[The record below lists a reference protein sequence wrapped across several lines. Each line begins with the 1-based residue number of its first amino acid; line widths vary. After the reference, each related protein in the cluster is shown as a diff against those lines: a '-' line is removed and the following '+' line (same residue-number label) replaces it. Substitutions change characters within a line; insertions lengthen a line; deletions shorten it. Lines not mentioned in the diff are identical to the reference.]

1 MKYLGI
7 TLTKYVLDLYTETTR
22 QVCLLLSL
30 LFYTVLAVLARTI
43 RQEKEVKGTKN
54 KNWKEQM

>member
-54 KNWKEQM
+54 KN